1 MTERELNDENRRM
14 KRLRFLVDLTTA
26 VLMQADLSV
35 SEAVELVEDTRK
47 AVLQLFPGKDDVYE
61 LIYAPRFRRII
72 AERFTI
78 PGSISGRN

>member
-14 KRLRFLVDLTTA
+14 KRLRFIVDLTTA

-35 SEAVELVEDTRK
+35 SEAVELVDDTRR
-47 AVLQLFPGKDDVYE
+47 AVLQLFPDKDDVYE
-61 LIYAPRFRRII
+61 LIYAPRFRRLI
-72 AERFTI
+72 AGRFTI

>member
-14 KRLRFLVDLTTA
+14 KKLRFLVDLTTA
-26 VLMQADLSV
+26 VLIQADLSV
-35 SEAVELVEDTRK
+35 AEAVELVDDTRR

-61 LIYAPRFRRII
+61 LIYAPRFRRIL